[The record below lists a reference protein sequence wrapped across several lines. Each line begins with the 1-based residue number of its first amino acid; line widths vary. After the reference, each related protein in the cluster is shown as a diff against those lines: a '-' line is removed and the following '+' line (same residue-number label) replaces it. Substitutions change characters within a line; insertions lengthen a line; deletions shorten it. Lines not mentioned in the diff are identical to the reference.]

1 MTEGGNTMPRLT
13 QKGTD
18 YCKDIC
24 DDHETFN
31 DCLYYHHRDALP
43 KDCAG
48 RCVEAQI
55 YEKLQ
60 EYEDKEETE

>member
-1 MTEGGNTMPRLT
+1 MPRLT
-13 QKGTD
+13 RKSID

-31 DCLYYHHRDALP
+31 DCYYYHNRDTLP
-43 KDCAG
+43 KDYTG
-48 RCVEAQI
+48 RCFQAQI

-60 EYEDKEETE
+60 EYENEEDEQ

>member
-1 MTEGGNTMPRLT
+1 MPRLT
-13 QKGTD
+13 QKGID

-31 DCLYYHHRDALP
+31 DCLYYHRRDVLS
-43 KDCAG
+43 KDYVG
-48 RCVEAQI
+48 RCIEAQI

-60 EYEDKEETE
+60 EYEDREEKQ